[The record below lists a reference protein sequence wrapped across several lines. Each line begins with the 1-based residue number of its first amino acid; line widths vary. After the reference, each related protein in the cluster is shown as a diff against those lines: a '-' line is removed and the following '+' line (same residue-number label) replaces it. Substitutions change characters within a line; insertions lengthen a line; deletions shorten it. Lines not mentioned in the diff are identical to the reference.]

1 MRTHR
6 QIEIRRCRPLLGTFV
21 EVATSGTNAVNLE
34 RGINTSFAA
43 IEKVHRLMSF
53 HDPDSDVSRM
63 NRHAFPKSV
72 IVHPWTF
79 KVLETAQH
87 LAHESNGVFDIAT
100 ARLLADHGYLPRSE
114 YQPDNAATWRDIFL
128 RKNCRVFF
136 RRQLVVDL
144 GGIAKGFAVDRAVA
158 ALKASGVKAGI
169 VNAGGDLRV
178 FGPISQIIHVRHPSR
193 PAFAAGAVRLSE
205 RAMATSGI
213 YFARR
218 RRRGHYVSPLV
229 DGCTGRSG
237 RELISVSVAAAECMV
252 ADALTKI
259 VFALREKAA
268 GLLGQYRADA
278 LILERDAA
286 LSWRF
291 NSSCDTPDRT
301 QFD

>member
-1 MRTHR
+1 MRTTLE
-6 QIEIRRCRPLLGTFV
+6 IEVRRCRPLLGTFV
-21 EVATSGTNAVNLE
+21 EIAISGTNAASLE
-34 RGINTSFAA
+34 RGINAAFAT

-63 NRHAFPKSV
+63 NWDAFPKSV
-72 IVHPWTF
+72 IVHPWTW
-79 KVLETAQH
+79 KVLETAQQF
-87 LAHESNGVFDIAT
+87 AQETNGVFDIAI
-100 ARLLADHGYLPRSE
+100 ARLLASRGYLPKPE
-114 YQPDNAATWRDIFL
+114 YRPDNAATWRDIFL

-178 FGPISQIIHVRHPSR
+178 FGPISQLIHVRHPAK

-205 RAMATSGI
+205 RAMATSGV

-218 RRRGHYVSPLV
+218 RHCGRYVSPLV
-229 DGCTGRSG
+229 NGCSGRST
-237 RELISVSVAAAECMV
+237 RDLISVSVAAAECMV

-259 VFALREKAA
+259 VFAVREQAA
-268 GLLGQYRADA
+268 GLLARYRADA
-278 LILERDAA
+278 LILERNAA
-286 LSWRF
+286 PSWRF
-291 NSSCDTPDRT
+291 EASCDTPDGT
-301 QFD
+301 QSD

>member
-1 MRTHR
+1 MRTNR

-21 EVATSGTNAVNLE
+21 EVTTSATDAASLE
-34 RGINTSFAA
+34 RGITAAFVA

-63 NRHAFPKSV
+63 NRDAFPKSV
-72 IVHPWTF
+72 IVHPWTW
-79 KVLETAQH
+79 KVLETAQQF
-87 LAHESNGVFDIAT
+87 ARESHGVFDIAT
-100 ARLLADHGYLPRSE
+100 ARFLASWGYFPRGE
-114 YQPDNAATWRDIFL
+114 HQPDNGGMWRDIFL

-136 RRQLVVDL
+136 RRKLVIDL

-178 FGPISQIIHVRHPSR
+178 FGPISRIIHVRHPTE
-193 PAFAAGAVRLSE
+193 PTVAAGAVRLAQ
-205 RAMATSGI
+205 RAMATSGV

-218 RRRGHYVSPLV
+218 RHRGQYVTPLV
-229 DGCTGRSG
+229 DGGTGRCAKES
-237 RELISVSVAAAECMV
+237 ISVSVAADECMV

-259 VFALREKAA
+259 VFALREQAA
-268 GLLGQYRADA
+268 GLLDQYQADA
-278 LILERDAA
+278 LILERDAVP
-286 LSWRF
+286 SWRF